1 MDPLIPSLAN
11 LGTVLEMKVLY
22 LKRNASLNWPTEDV

>member
-11 LGTVLEMKVLY
+11 LGTALEMKVLS
-22 LKRNASLNWPTEDV
+22 LKRNASLN